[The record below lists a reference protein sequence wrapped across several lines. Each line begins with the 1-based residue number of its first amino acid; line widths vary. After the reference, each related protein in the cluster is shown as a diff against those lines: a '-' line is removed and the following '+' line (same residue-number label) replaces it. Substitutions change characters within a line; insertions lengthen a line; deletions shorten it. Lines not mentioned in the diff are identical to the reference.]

1 MSNFVFSRRAM
12 QQAIDRL
19 AGALE
24 IEQIK
29 SIVGRLNRMGDNRL
43 AAMWELMFL
52 DALSSSV
59 EMKHEVMLESGRRPD
74 FELTSASLGNVNII
88 VGDITTISDVSLHEQ
103 NPVKTLSSEINRAAR
118 KLGLSPGCISYD
130 VRGGLDGRSGDG
142 RMSLFLPAK
151 SEIPKFV
158 KDLIYPWLLRLA
170 ADPDSSDTFSYAEGR
185 TKLTLSYHPKSL
197 GGGGGHTSYDV
208 AASRRKNP
216 LFLALK
222 GKKDQLRAA
231 PSNAIRL
238 VIVCDGDCS
247 LLRRGGARASSPYT
261 FTAMQVATD
270 FLRQNSSIDAVLLV
284 TIEEQRTLFSSKVNC
299 VLKCDLAV
307 ADKKD
312 RSERMTDGAI
322 DLIVEI
328 INRALSAMPQPRR
341 SAYAAAA
348 LCVSSKYGSDR
359 IGGTTVKGDDIT
371 ISSRALLR
379 LLSGEI
385 SSEDF
390 IAAHGWNATEH
401 PNPFTQRH
409 RLGQLIASVDIRD
422 GGDTDDDLVRFSF
435 GFPDAAASAFRI
447 PISKKNDC

>member
-1 MSNFVFSRRAM
+1 
-12 QQAIDRL
+12 
-19 AGALE
+19 
-24 IEQIK
+24 
-29 SIVGRLNRMGDNRL
+29 
-43 AAMWELMFL
+43 
-52 DALSSSV
+52 
-59 EMKHEVMLESGRRPD
+59 
-74 FELTSASLGNVNII
+74 
-88 VGDITTISDVSLHEQ
+88 
-103 NPVKTLSSEINRAAR
+103 
-118 KLGLSPGCISYD
+118 
-130 VRGGLDGRSGDG
+130 
-142 RMSLFLPAK
+142 
-151 SEIPKFV
+151 
-158 KDLIYPWLLRLA
+158 
-170 ADPDSSDTFSYAEGR
+170 
-185 TKLTLSYHPKSL
+185 
-197 GGGGGHTSYDV
+197 
-208 AASRRKNP
+208 
-216 LFLALK
+216 
-222 GKKDQLRAA
+222 
-231 PSNAIRL
+231 
-238 VIVCDGDCS
+238 
-247 LLRRGGARASSPYT
+247 
-261 FTAMQVATD
+261 MQVATD

-390 IAAHGWNATEH
+390 IAAHSWNATEH

-422 GGDTDDDLVRFSF
+422 GGDTDDDLVKFSF